1 MSNKKRSPQLTYEKE
16 HGPCG
21 WDLDFLIIELFIVR
35 TRQIAIK
42 MHTNHSTRISL
53 TPPIM

>member
-1 MSNKKRSPQLTYEKE
+1 MSMKRSPQLTYEKE
-16 HGPCG
+16 HGPSG